1 MIIPNADQA
10 IVDIRKLREYSLNP
24 THRVGKHKARLFAA
38 LLGMTMAEAEALRT
52 ILLQVVRT
60 HEAELGE
67 RDHHGQRYHL
77 DCMVTWQEQQAMLR
91 SVWNI
96 RPGEGIPRLVTC
108 YPLKEGTS

>member
-1 MIIPNADQA
+1 VIIPNANQA

-24 THRVGKHKARLFAA
+24 THRVGKHKARLFAT

-52 ILLQVVRT
+52 ILLQVVCT
-60 HEAELGE
+60 HEAEPGE

-77 DCMVTWQEQQAMLR
+77 DFMVTWQEQQAMLR

-96 RPGEGIPRLVTC
+96 RPDEDIPRLVTC